1 MTTRH
6 SLFGTLLLAGLLLAG
21 CGAKSPD
28 DSKVIARVNGD
39 VITEKDYED
48 YLRARQMQQPPI
60 PDPKKEREVV
70 LDEMINRVLLV
81 NSATEYKVDRELD
94 VYLQLKRQR
103 ENVLARAMLR
113 KYLQDNP
120 ISDEE
125 VQKRYQELSAKA
137 DKNEYR
143 ARHIL
148 VHQEDEARA
157 LLAQLRK
164 GANFASLARQKSVDV
179 GTGRNGGE
187 LGGWFSQDQ
196 VVPEFYEAV
205 HQLKKGETTRDPVK
219 SQFGWHIIK
228 LEDVRARTMPD
239 FEQVKGNIRQMI
251 QQERVEALLKSI
263 KDKAK
268 IKIEP
273 ATAEPAATAPANAE
287 PAAGAAK

>member
-6 SLFGTLLLAGLLLAG
+6 SLFGALLVAGLLLAG

-28 DSKVIARVNGD
+28 DSKVLARVDGEA
-39 VITEKDYED
+39 ITEKDYED

-81 NSATEYKVDRELD
+81 NAAVEHKVDRELD
-94 VYLQLKRQR
+94 VYMQLKRQR

-125 VQKRYQELSAKA
+125 VKKRFDELTAKA

-148 VHQEDEARA
+148 VREEDEARA
-157 LLAQLRK
+157 LIGQLRK
-164 GANFASLARQKSVDV
+164 GASFANLAKQKSIDV
-179 GTGRNGGE
+179 GSGRNGGE

-205 HQLKKGETTRDPVK
+205 RQLKPGETTRDPVK
-219 SQFGWHIIK
+219 SEYGWHIIK
-228 LEDVRARTMPD
+228 LENVRPRTMPEFD
-239 FEQVKGNIRQMI
+239 QARGSIRQI
-251 QQERVEALLKSI
+251 VQQERVEALLKSI

-273 ATAEPAATAPANAE
+273 VAEAPVAE
-287 PAAGAAK
+287 GAK

>member
-28 DSKVIARVNGD
+28 DSKVLARIDGA

-81 NSATEYKVDRELD
+81 TAATEHKVDQELD
-94 VYLQLKRQR
+94 VYLQLKRQH

-113 KYLQDNP
+113 KYLKDNP
-120 ISDEE
+120 VSDDEVKKRFEE
-125 VQKRYQELSAKA
+125 LMAKA

-148 VHQEDEARA
+148 VRDETEARA
-157 LLAQLRK
+157 LIGQLRK
-164 GANFASLARQKSVDV
+164 GASFANLARQKSVDV
-179 GTGRNGGE
+179 GSGRNGGE

-205 HQLKKGETTRDPVK
+205 RQLKIGETTKDPVK
-219 SQFGWHIIK
+219 SEYGWHIIK
-228 LEDVRARTMPD
+228 LENIRPRTMPE
-239 FEQVKGNIRQMI
+239 FEQAKGNIRQI
-251 QQERVEALLKSI
+251 VQQERVEALLKSI
-263 KDKAK
+263 KDKAR

-273 ATAEPAATAPANAE
+273 ATETPAGE
-287 PAAGAAK
+287 AAK